1 MKLTFLSTQ
10 VKADFQAFS
19 DGLIERWSAWR
30 CVSLPKRCNSHGSG
44 MPVEVS
50 GFADG
55 GFLESLFEE
64 AVESSACGCHPTSFG
79 TGAGDGNRLRDFL
92 INLSRGETCLDL
104 GPQAWLALCRCG
116 YWPVNADES
125 MALRLIGMRRE
136 GQRLVSAPRRAVL
149 SASPSKLRRRASR
162 RHLELVAAPP
172 SSLPAL
178 TLVGR
183 QSRLGRS
190 LKRSGDVVFSAAVL
204 GLGSPL
210 FLLLAALVKLSSPG
224 PVFYVQQRVGRGYRQ
239 FGCIKF
245 RTMRPD
251 ADAVLAQVL
260 ERSPEMRAEFERDF
274 KLRNDPRITPIGRFL
289 RRSSLDELPQ
299 FLNVLRG
306 EMSVVGPRPI
316 VNKEIGRYGDYMDEV
331 LAVRPGLTGLWQ
343 VSGRNN
349 LSYPKRVRLDL
360 AYARGRSLLLD
371 LAIILR
377 TFGVLL
383 LPMDRGAY

>member
-1 MKLTFLSTQ
+1 MIIT
-10 VKADFQAFS
+10 
-19 DGLIERWSAWR
+19 
-30 CVSLPKRCNSHGSG
+30 P
-44 MPVEVS
+44 
-50 GFADG
+50 
-55 GFLESLFEE
+55 
-64 AVESSACGCHPTSFG
+64 
-79 TGAGDGNRLRDFL
+79 
-92 INLSRGETCLDL
+92 
-104 GPQAWLALCRCG
+104 
-116 YWPVNADES
+116 
-125 MALRLIGMRRE
+125 
-136 GQRLVSAPRRAVL
+136 PRRTVL
-149 SASPSKLRRRASR
+149 PASPSRLRRRASR
-162 RHLELVAAPP
+162 RHLELIAAPP

-178 TLVGR
+178 TLVRR

-190 LKRSGDVVFSAAVL
+190 LKRMGDVLLSLAVL
-204 GLGSPL
+204 GLGSPA

-224 PVFYVQQRVGRGYRQ
+224 PVFYVQQRVGRGHRR

-245 RTMRPD
+245 RTMRQD

-260 ERSPEMRAEFERDF
+260 ERSPALQAEFDRDF
-274 KLRNDPRITPIGRFL
+274 KLRDDPRITPIGRFL

-316 VNKEIGRYGDYMDEV
+316 VRKEIDRYGDYMDEV

-360 AYARGRSLLLD
+360 AYARGRTFLLD

>member
-1 MKLTFLSTQ
+1 MFCK
-10 VKADFQAFS
+10 
-19 DGLIERWSAWR
+19 
-30 CVSLPKRCNSHGSG
+30 
-44 MPVEVS
+44 EVM
-50 GFADG
+50 
-55 GFLESLFEE
+55 
-64 AVESSACGCHPTSFG
+64 
-79 TGAGDGNRLRDFL
+79 
-92 INLSRGETCLDL
+92 
-104 GPQAWLALCRCG
+104 LALCRWG
-116 YWPVNADES
+116 YWPFTADVCT
-125 MALRLIGMRRE
+125 ALRLIGLRRK
-136 GQRLVSAPRRAVL
+136 GQRVVSAPRCPVL

-172 SSLPAL
+172 SSLSSL
-178 TLVGR
+178 TLVR
-183 QSRLGRS
+183 EQSRLGRS

-210 FLLLAALVKLSSPG
+210 FLFLAVLVKLSSPG
-224 PVFYVQQRVGRGYRQ
+224 PVFYVQKRVGRGYRN

-251 ADAVLAQVL
+251 ADAILAQVL
-260 ERSPEMRAEFERDF
+260 ERSPEMRAEFDRDF

-360 AYARGRSLLLD
+360 AYARGRSFLID

>member
-1 MKLTFLSTQ
+1 MAQ
-10 VKADFQAFS
+10 
-19 DGLIERWSAWR
+19 
-30 CVSLPKRCNSHGSG
+30 
-44 MPVEVS
+44 
-50 GFADG
+50 
-55 GFLESLFEE
+55 
-64 AVESSACGCHPTSFG
+64 
-79 TGAGDGNRLRDFL
+79 GAA
-92 INLSRGETCLDL
+92 
-104 GPQAWLALCRCG
+104 PLALCLCS
-116 YWPVNADES
+116 YWPFAADECR
-125 MALRLIGMRRE
+125 ALRFIGLRRE
-136 GQRLVSAPRRAVL
+136 RQCVVSSPRRPVL
-149 SASPSKLRRRASR
+149 SASTSKLRRRASR
-162 RHLELVAAPP
+162 RHLELIAAPP
-172 SSLPAL
+172 SDLSAL
-178 TLVGR
+178 TLVR
-183 QSRLGRS
+183 KQSRLGRS

-210 FLLLAALVKLSSPG
+210 FLLLAVLVKLSSPG
-224 PVFYVQQRVGRGYRQ
+224 PVFYVQNRVGRGYRQ

-316 VNKEIGRYGDYMDEV
+316 VKKEISRYSDYMDEV

-349 LSYPKRVRLDL
+349 LSYAKRVRLDL
-360 AYARGRSLLLD
+360 AYARGRSFLLD

>member
-1 MKLTFLSTQ
+1 M
-10 VKADFQAFS
+10 
-19 DGLIERWSAWR
+19 II
-30 CVSLPKRCNSHGSG
+30 
-44 MPVEVS
+44 
-50 GFADG
+50 
-55 GFLESLFEE
+55 
-64 AVESSACGCHPTSFG
+64 TS
-79 TGAGDGNRLRDFL
+79 
-92 INLSRGETCLDL
+92 
-104 GPQAWLALCRCG
+104 
-116 YWPVNADES
+116 
-125 MALRLIGMRRE
+125 
-136 GQRLVSAPRRAVL
+136 PRRNVL
-149 SASPSKLRRRASR
+149 PASPSRLRRRASR
-162 RHLELVAAPP
+162 RHLELIAAPP

-178 TLVGR
+178 TLVRR

-190 LKRSGDVVFSAAVL
+190 LKRTGDVLLSLAVL
-204 GLGSPL
+204 GLGSPA

-224 PVFYVQQRVGRGYRQ
+224 PVFYIQQRVGRGYRR

-245 RTMRPD
+245 RTMRQD

-260 ERSPEMRAEFERDF
+260 ERSPALQAEFDRDF
-274 KLRNDPRITPIGRFL
+274 KLRDDPRITPIGRFL

-316 VNKEIGRYGDYMDEV
+316 VRKEIDRYGDYMDEV

-360 AYARGRSLLLD
+360 AYARGRTCLLD